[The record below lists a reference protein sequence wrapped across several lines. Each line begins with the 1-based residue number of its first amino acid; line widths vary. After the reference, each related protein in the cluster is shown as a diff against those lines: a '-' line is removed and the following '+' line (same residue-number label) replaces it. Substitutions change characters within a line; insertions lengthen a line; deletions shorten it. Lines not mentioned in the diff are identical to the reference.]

1 MKNHLLYAVPAFC
14 VIAFLWTNSIQGR
27 NVVNTKCRSDRP
39 IVKNFDAKKV

>member
-1 MKNHLLYAVPAFC
+1 MKNHLFYAVPAVF

-27 NVVNTKCRSDRP
+27 KVVNSKCRSDRP